1 MVMFT
6 KALFIDFKEGDIE
19 AKYFGRVKKLFKS
32 TEFILRDNPKLTDS
46 LKGTDVIFAKIFT
59 KIDKEVID
67 AAPNLKFIGVLS
79 TAFDAIDSKYA
90 RQKGVVVCNLGGYST
105 EAVSEFFFA
114 ALFEQ
119 VRELERAKQQARK
132 EDYSFNK
139 FMGLELKERTLGV
152 VGAGK
157 IGSRIAEI
165 GLGIGMKVI
174 YFARGNKPAL
184 DKRGAKRGE
193 LDEVLS
199 QSDFISLNLILN
211 KETEG
216 MISKEKIGL
225 LKKGCILISLAPPP
239 LIDQKAMM
247 EKAGRGDITFAFD
260 HSDDISA
267 DLAKKFLGTKNCIVY
282 PPTAFRT
289 EEANIARWETFVS
302 NIENFVAGKPQNVVN

>member
-1 MVMFT
+1 MFT
-6 KALFIDFKEGDIE
+6 KAFFIDFKEGDIE
-19 AKYFGRVKKLFKS
+19 PKYFDRIKKLFKS
-32 TEFILRDNPKLTDS
+32 TEFILRDSPKLTDS
-46 LKGTDVIFAKIFT
+46 LKDTDVIFTKIFT

-79 TAFDAIDSKYA
+79 TAFDAIDAKYA
-90 RQKGVVVCNLGGYST
+90 RQKGVTVCNLGGYST

-114 ALFEQ
+114 SLFEQ
-119 VRELERAKQQARK
+119 VRELERAKQQARQ
-132 EDYSFNK
+132 EDYSFDK
-139 FMGLELKERTLGV
+139 FMGLELKGRTLGV

-174 YFARGNKPAL
+174 YFARGNKSAL

-199 QSDFISLNLILN
+199 QSDFVSLNLVLN

-216 MISKEKIGL
+216 MISKEKVEL
-225 LKKGCILISLAPPP
+225 LKKGCIFISLAPPP
-239 LIDQKAMM
+239 LIDQEAMI
-247 EKAGRGDITFAFD
+247 EKAGKGDITFIFD
-260 HSDDISA
+260 HSDDIST
-267 DLAKKFLGTKNCIVY
+267 DMAKKFLGSKNCIVY

-289 EEANIARWETFVS
+289 EEANTTRWETFVS
-302 NIENFVAGKPQNVVN
+302 NIEGFSKGVPQNAVN